1 MPAAT
6 PLVRTG
12 PLSSHLRVDISPWAT
27 RYKRP
32 HSVERVA
39 RRLGVTS
46 VRIVAI
52 VLCLT
57 FSGRCSA
64 QAQAGAQPMKHLFVL
79 GEERGTRHES
89 VSHAMATIER
99 QGRESGLWTTTIR
112 TDTEVLT
119 KQKLEYNAKNLSD
132 FDAVLFFTGGELE
145 MNPEQKAALL
155 SFVHDDGKGF
165 VGVHSATITFTSW
178 PEYGE
183 MIGGY
188 FDEHPWVTFDAPIIV
203 EDPNFPGMQ
212 EWPASFVLKDE
223 IYQMKDYSRDKVRV
237 LMRLDASKLDL
248 NNPRVH
254 RKDRD
259 FAVTWVKMY
268 GKGRV
273 YYSTLGHVEQNWDD
287 PRLQKMYLEAIKWA
301 MNLVNA
307 DITPRPLP
315 TQTGKTG
322 NQRPRID
329 SGAIEPASES
339 RK

>member
-1 MPAAT
+1 M
-6 PLVRTG
+6 
-12 PLSSHLRVDISPWAT
+12 
-27 RYKRP
+27 
-32 HSVERVA
+32 
-39 RRLGVTS
+39 TS

-64 QAQAGAQPMKHLFVL
+64 QAQAGAQPMKHLLVL
-79 GEERGTRHES
+79 GEEKGYRHES

-99 QGRESGLWTTTIR
+99 LGRESGLWTTTIR

-119 KQKLEYNAKNLSD
+119 KQKLEYNAKNLND

-212 EWPASFVLKDE
+212 QWAPSFVLKDE
-223 IYQMKDYSRDKVRV
+223 IYQMKGYSRDKVRV
-237 LMRLDASKLDL
+237 LMRLDASKVDL

-259 FAVTWVKMY
+259 FAVTWAKMY
-268 GKGRV
+268 GRGRVYYSTLGHVDRDFAVTWAKMYGRGRV

-307 DITPRPLP
+307 DVTPRPLP
-315 TQTGKTG
+315 TQTG
-322 NQRPRID
+322 NQRPKIY
-329 SGAIEPASES
+329 SGAFEPVSES